1 LQKTRY
7 AVVIGIERYRQ
18 NLPSVEFASH
28 DASIMREYLTKTLGY
43 PDENVVMLLNEQAA
57 KSDLEKYIERWLPN
71 RVDKDSSVLLY
82 YSGHGAPNP
91 TTQEGFLVPY
101 DGDPTFLEI
110 TGYSLKRLYEQMGK
124 LPAREVL
131 VVLDSCFSGSGG
143 RSVIAKGARP
153 LVVSIENPLLT
164 GDKVVV
170 LTASSA
176 SQISST
182 YDQKN
187 HGLFTY
193 FFLKGLQRAA
203 DEKKNGRID
212 LSELYDYV
220 KPQVEGV
227 ARREYN
233 NDQVP
238 QLLGNPEVLK
248 LGVHLLDR
256 VSP

>member
-1 LQKTRY
+1 
-7 AVVIGIERYRQ
+7 
-18 NLPSVEFASH
+18 
-28 DASIMREYLTKTLGY
+28 
-43 PDENVVMLLNEQAA
+43 
-57 KSDLEKYIERWLPN
+57 
-71 RVDKDSSVLLY
+71 
-82 YSGHGAPNP
+82 
-91 TTQEGFLVPY
+91 
-101 DGDPTFLEI
+101 
-110 TGYSLKRLYEQMGK
+110 MGK

-131 VVLDSCFSGSGG
+131 IVLDSCFSGSGG

-182 YDQKN
+182 YDQKS

-193 FFLKGLQRAA
+193 FFLKGLQSAA

-212 LSELYDYV
+212 LSELFDYV
-220 KPQVEGV
+220 KPQVERV

>member
-1 LQKTRY
+1 
-7 AVVIGIERYRQ
+7 
-18 NLPSVEFASH
+18 
-28 DASIMREYLTKTLGY
+28 
-43 PDENVVMLLNEQAA
+43 
-57 KSDLEKYIERWLPN
+57 
-71 RVDKDSSVLLY
+71 
-82 YSGHGAPNP
+82 
-91 TTQEGFLVPY
+91 
-101 DGDPTFLEI
+101 
-110 TGYSLKRLYEQMGK
+110 
-124 LPAREVL
+124 
-131 VVLDSCFSGSGG
+131 
-143 RSVIAKGARP
+143 
-153 LVVSIENPLLT
+153 LT

-193 FFLKGLQRAA
+193 FFLKGLQSAA